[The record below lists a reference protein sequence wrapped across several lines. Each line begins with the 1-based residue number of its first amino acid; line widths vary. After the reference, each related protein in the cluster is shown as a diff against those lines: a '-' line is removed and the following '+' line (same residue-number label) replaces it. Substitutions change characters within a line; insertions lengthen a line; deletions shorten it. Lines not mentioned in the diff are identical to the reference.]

1 MIAKLKNTETPGVD
15 GNPANA
21 SSAERAMIADQANI
35 SSSTAPADGSGRR
48 LRNLLILANIVA
60 WIAILGLIK
69 VFFF

>member
-1 MIAKLKNTETPGVD
+1 MIAKLKNTETPDVD
-15 GNPANA
+15 GHPANA

-35 SSSTAPADGSGRR
+35 PSSTAPADVSSRR
-48 LRNLLILANIVA
+48 LRNLLILANVVA